1 MEVFLIKALQLIAS
15 LSLLVILHEGGHFF
29 FAKLFH
35 TRVEKFSLFFG
46 YKFDIFSTYS
56 KWFRKLIGKQPAKV
70 KYIKDRD
77 GNDVPDGYEYEGTE
91 YAIGWIPLGGY
102 VKISGMIDE
111 SMDTEQMK
119 QPAKPWE
126 FRSKP
131 AYQRL
136 LIMVGGVLVN
146 FLLALFIYS
155 MILFAWGE
163 SYVSPKDMTLGMTFN
178 EQAKNLGFKDGDK
191 VIGADDEV
199 FEKFNGSMLRSV
211 SNAKTVKILRQ
222 DKEMKINMP
231 EEGVS
236 LLDMLK
242 STRPFMMVS
251 IPTVVRE
258 VINDTPA
265 SEAGINVGDTLLA
278 INGTSLKTW
287 TDYNVYIAELG
298 ESLKDAPT
306 YDSIQA
312 RHVSIVLKRAK
323 TNVVDTIN
331 VFLNSELKMGIMQD
345 SANSFYTPTE
355 VNYSFFESIP
365 AGIEYGCQTLAG
377 YVSDLKYLFTSD
389 GVKSVGSF
397 GAMGD
402 MFAPEWD
409 WHRFWEITALFS
421 IILAFMNILPI
432 PALDGGHVL
441 FLLVEVVTRR
451 KPSDKFLERAQIVG
465 MILLFALMALALGN
479 DIIRFIF

>member
-70 KYIKDRD
+70 KYIKDKD

-298 ESLKDAPT
+298 EGLKDAPT

-355 VNYSFFESIP
+355 VNYSF
-365 AGIEYGCQTLAG
+365 
-377 YVSDLKYLFTSD
+377 
-389 GVKSVGSF
+389 
-397 GAMGD
+397 
-402 MFAPEWD
+402 
-409 WHRFWEITALFS
+409 
-421 IILAFMNILPI
+421 
-432 PALDGGHVL
+432 
-441 FLLVEVVTRR
+441 
-451 KPSDKFLERAQIVG
+451 
-465 MILLFALMALALGN
+465 
-479 DIIRFIF
+479 